1 LLQAVLVQRLLEA
14 LLLWVEVAVAH
25 TVVQEV
31 QVEVDLVVLM
41 VQAVYF

>member
-14 LLLWVEVAVAH
+14 LLLWVEAVVAH

-41 VQAVYF
+41 VQEVYF